1 MSIRNFFVVQLRL
14 LRRYFFAGIA
24 AILPVFATFYI
35 FLAVFRFMDGW
46 VGKYVNGYLKDRYD
60 YTIPG
65 LGFAITLLS
74 IVSIGILS
82 NHFFGKKIL
91 PLIERILLKLPF
103 VEHIYPPAKQLSQF
117 LFGEHEKPFF
127 QKVVLVEFPQPRSYA
142 LGFITNESV
151 EDFDRKT
158 GESLV
163 CVLMPTS
170 PSPFSGPVICVPR
183 DKVRVLEMTVD
194 QAIKFLVSGGIVS
207 SQGPALVERS

>member
-1 MSIRNFFVVQLRL
+1 MHSKNLLLTQLRL
-14 LRRYFFAGIA
+14 FRKYFFAGIA
-24 AILPVFATFYI
+24 AILPVFVTFYV

-46 VGKYVNGYLKDRYD
+46 VGRYVNGYLKEHYD

-65 LGFAITLLS
+65 LGFVITLFA
-74 IVSIGILS
+74 IVCAGILS
-82 NHFFGKKIL
+82 NHFFGKRIL
-91 PLIERILLKLPF
+91 PLLEKLLLKLPF

-151 EDFDRKT
+151 EDFNRKT

-183 DKVRVLEMTVD
+183 EKIKVLEMTVD
-194 QAIKFLVSGGIVS
+194 QAVKFLVSGGIVS
-207 SQGPALVERS
+207 LQGPLEEKA